1 MKNKRF
7 DLRGVLEEVAVFWV
21 SLLAVVIAAEIFAL
35 IVL

>member
-21 SLLAVVIAAEIFAL
+21 CLIAVVIAAEVFAI